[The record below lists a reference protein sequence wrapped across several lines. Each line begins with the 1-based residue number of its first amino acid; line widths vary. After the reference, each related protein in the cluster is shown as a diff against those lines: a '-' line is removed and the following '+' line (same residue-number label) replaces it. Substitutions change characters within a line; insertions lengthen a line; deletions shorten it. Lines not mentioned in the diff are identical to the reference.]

1 MPLKPR
7 TIIGFLV
14 GLAAVAGLFYV
25 AFRAEAVP
33 VDLVA
38 ATRDVMRVTVDADGK
53 TRIKDIY
60 EISAPVAGTAQRS
73 PVAVGDM
80 VVEDETVVAIVQPS
94 ETGFLDTRTRVQ
106 AEAAVRE
113 AEAALQ
119 AAETSV
125 RQSEEELNYA
135 NSQFTRIQTLVDRG
149 VASLTQMEDA
159 AQAKAIRE
167 VALDSAKANRTAA
180 ESALERAKAA
190 LIEPGPPANGE
201 RDETCCVPIMAPA
214 DGVVL
219 DIVNVSERPV
229 QAGTALLSV
238 GQPDNLEIVADIL
251 SSEAVRI
258 ETGAP
263 ALVERWGGDETL
275 HATVREI
282 DPAAI
287 TKVSALGIEEQRV
300 DVTLDFEEGDVT
312 GKGLGDGYAVFVR
325 IMVWEGEDVL
335 QVPISALFRNDGG
348 WALFAYDGG
357 VARRTP
363 VEVGRRSGLMA
374 EIVSG
379 IEEGTRVITHPSDK
393 VEDGVEVVDRSTLN

>member
-1 MPLKPR
+1 MPFKPR
-7 TIIGFLV
+7 TIIGILV
-14 GLAAVAGLFYV
+14 GLAAAIGLFYM
-25 AFRAEAVP
+25 AFRPDPVP
-33 VDLVA
+33 VDLIA
-38 ATRDVMRVTVDADGK
+38 AARDDMRITVDADGK

-60 EISAPVAGTAQRS
+60 EVSAPISGTTQRS
-73 PVAVGDM
+73 PVAVGES
-80 VVEDETVVAIVQPS
+80 VKAGETVVAVVRPS

-125 RQSEEELNYA
+125 RQAEEELNYA
-135 NSQFTRIQTLVDRG
+135 ISQYSRIQTLVDRG
-149 VASLTQMEDA
+149 VASLTQLEDA
-159 AQAKAIRE
+159 AQAKTVRE
-167 VALDSAKANRTAA
+167 AALDSARAGKAAA
-180 ESALERAKAA
+180 ESALARAKAA

-201 RDETCCVPIMAPA
+201 MDENCCVSIMAPS

-229 QAGTALLSV
+229 QAGTPLLSI

-258 ETGAP
+258 EKGSP
-263 ALVERWGGDETL
+263 VLVERWGGE
-275 HATVREI
+275 EI
-282 DPAAI
+282 LNAAVSEIEPAAH

-300 DVTLDFEEGDVT
+300 DVTIDFENGDVT
-312 GKGLGDGYAVFVR
+312 GKGLGNGYAVFVR
-325 IMVWEGEDVL
+325 IVVWEGKDIL

-348 WALFAYDGG
+348 WALFAWEDG
-357 VARRTP
+357 VARQIP

-374 EIVSG
+374 EILSG
-379 IEEGTRVITHPSDK
+379 VEEGTRVITHPSDR
-393 VEDGVEVVDRSTLN
+393 VADGVEVVDRSTL

>member
-1 MPLKPR
+1 MPFKPR
-7 TIIGFLV
+7 TIIGILV
-14 GLAAVAGLFYV
+14 GLVAVVGLLYV
-25 AFRAEAVP
+25 AFREDPVP

-38 ATRDVMRVTVDADGK
+38 ASRDVMRVTVDADGK

-60 EISAPVAGTAQRS
+60 EVSAPISGTAQRS
-73 PVAVGDM
+73 PVSVGDK
-80 VVEDETVVAIVQPS
+80 VVKGETVVAVVRPS

-119 AAETSV
+119 AAETTV
-125 RQSEEELNYA
+125 RQAEEELNYA
-135 NSQFTRIQTLVDRG
+135 ISQYSRIQTLVDRG
-149 VASLTQMEDA
+149 VASLTQLEDA
-159 AQAKAIRE
+159 AQAKTVRE
-167 VALDSAKANRTAA
+167 AALDSARANRAAA
-180 ESALERAKAA
+180 EGAVERAKAA

-201 RDETCCVPIMAPA
+201 KDENCCVSIMAPA

-229 QAGTALLSV
+229 QAGTTLLSV

-258 ETGAP
+258 EEGAP
-263 ALVERWGGDETL
+263 ALVERWGGEDTL

-282 DPAAI
+282 DPAAR

-300 DVTLDFEEGDVT
+300 DVTLDFEDGDVV
-312 GKGLGDGYAVFVR
+312 GKGLGNGYSVFVR
-325 IMVWEGEDVL
+325 IIVWEGKDIL

-348 WALFAYDGG
+348 WALFAWEDG
-357 VARRTP
+357 VARQIP

-374 EIVSG
+374 EILSG
-379 IEEGTRVITHPSDK
+379 VDEGTRVITHPSDR
-393 VEDGVEVVDRSTLN
+393 VANGVEVVDRSTL